1 MNGLHSVYS
10 TAAKF
15 EFQINTGLRRGWPSP
30 GRVAPDVRR
39 LFDIQPFT
47 SASATTS
54 PTATHSPTRLTL
66 IQRSVLNKISALHFD
81 CLPLRASAFAH
92 GSYLKKERETIR
104 KYLEVTAL
112 RFADVTNTFGTRDSL
127 SPLDA
132 NFLGILTPLLANVRV
147 SLTGP

>member
-30 GRVAPDVRR
+30 AKSRQMSGTYST
-39 LFDIQPFT
+39 L
-47 SASATTS
+47 ASATTS